1 MASKSDTR
9 TVGRSVGLSGGAL
22 VLVGGI
28 GALLS
33 VGLTVRPSDIHS
45 EYVKYLSGKDTITA
59 YLAYPE
65 RRDPAPGVIVIHDI
79 YGMSDR
85 LRPAVEK
92 LAREG
97 FVAIGPDL
105 LSRKGGTPASADD
118 ARRLILGL
126 NPDTITMDLDAAAA
140 YLRALRAVR
149 ADRVAVIG
157 FCWGGGQSFRYATNN
172 PTLRAFVVC

>member
-85 LRPAVEK
+85 LRPASV
-92 LAREG
+92 RCRG
-97 FVAIGPDL
+97 
-105 LSRKGGTPASADD
+105 RTPSNDSAG
-118 ARRLILGL
+118 RRRWSPKSSG
-126 NPDTITMDLDAAAA
+126 
-140 YLRALRAVR
+140 
-149 ADRVAVIG
+149 
-157 FCWGGGQSFRYATNN
+157 
-172 PTLRAFVVC
+172 